1 MPVAR
6 RYGTPQVATTPMPR
20 ARKSAAHTADTL
32 GAGVERAKGQR
43 AETIGAVGGMVSRI
57 GTEAYQKIQ
66 TQQRERADAI
76 AVLAAENN
84 VTEFGQTE
92 LVAALERKKLDA
104 FGLPEEFD
112 RKLSDQYQK
121 IRSTLSTQRQQDAF
135 DRVFQQ
141 RLLSWKFTIEN
152 HVSKEI
158 EGYYTTEFVR
168 GIENDQRE
176 AITFGGDGTEEGLL
190 AANTALTRAVT
201 KVREHGKKLGMGP
214 EAVKAEVERVQ
225 IGTHA
230 GIVDGLLASGKD
242 VAARAYFDEAVK
254 EGQLKGEVVA
264 SLAAKLDTASTN
276 QEGFR
281 ASEEIW
287 KQLGP
292 QPGDDKAPIN
302 LDVMEARARELFK
315 DDEKKLAATV
325 RWLRERK
332 AGVDA
337 GRQDR
342 KEAVAGALWGAVA
355 KKATLADIQRMP
367 EYLAAPGALQE
378 QISNYIVDKAE
389 QAANRAYA
397 REVRAE
403 ARLSRADAARAR
415 AERAKEE
422 AGWVTVW
429 RVTEDRAK
437 FAGMTENQIV
447 SLLPDIGV
455 DNVNRLIEQHRALN
469 KSADAVRE
477 ATIDDD
483 LFKVTAREAGL
494 DAYSPK
500 TDAQRAELGILK
512 NTIET
517 EIDLAQRDP
526 KGPRRQL
533 NREEKQ
539 AIMRRV
545 IDTRV
550 MINTWGSDESK
561 IAAMV
566 VDPDE
571 RDLAYVPIEHIPQ
584 KNLGEVVNI
593 IRSMSPAAQR
603 MTPEQIQRSYKT
615 RIQRAYA
622 AFVLGLGDEEIRRR
636 LREQ

>member
-32 GAGVERAKGQR
+32 GAGVERARGQR
-43 AETIGAVGGMVSRI
+43 AETIGAVGAMATRI
-57 GTEAYQKIQ
+57 GTDAYQKIQ
-66 TQQRERADAI
+66 TQQRDRADSI
-76 AVLAAENN
+76 AVLAAENS
-84 VTEFGQTE
+84 VTEFGQSE
-92 LVAALERKKLDA
+92 LVAALDRKNLDA

-112 RKLSDQYQK
+112 RKLGDQYQK
-121 IRSTLSTQRQQDAF
+121 VRSSLTTQRQQDAF
-135 DRVFQQ
+135 DRIYQQ
-141 RLLSWKFTIEN
+141 RRLSWKFTIEN

-158 EGYYTTEFVR
+158 ESYHTTEFVK
-168 GIENDQRE
+168 GVENDQRE
-176 AITFGGDGTEEGLL
+176 AITFGGQGTEEGLL
-190 AANTALTRAVT
+190 AANTALTRAVE
-201 KVREHGKKLGMGP
+201 KVREHGAKLHMGP
-214 EAVKAEVERVQ
+214 QTIKAEVERIQ
-225 IGTHA
+225 IGVHA
-230 GIVDGLLASGKD
+230 GIVDGLVANGKD
-242 VAARAYFDEAVK
+242 VAARAYFDEAVA
-254 EGQLKGEVVA
+254 EGQLKGDVVA
-264 SLAAKLDTASTN
+264 NLRTKLDTASTN

-281 ASEEIW
+281 ASEDIW
-287 KQLGP
+287 KTLGP

-342 KEAVAGALWGAVA
+342 KEAVAGALWSAVA
-355 KKATLADIQRMP
+355 KKATLSDVQRMP
-367 EYLAAPGALQE
+367 EYLAAPGPLQE
-378 QISNYIVDKAE
+378 QISNYIVDQSE
-389 QAANRAYA
+389 QAANRAYS

-415 AERAKEE
+415 AERDKEQ

-437 FAGMTENQIV
+437 FAGMTENQLIA
-447 SLLPDIGV
+447 LLPEVGT

-469 KSADAVRE
+469 KSAETVRE

-494 DAYSPK
+494 DAYTPK

-512 NTIET
+512 NTVET
-517 EIDLAQRDP
+517 EIDVAQRA
-526 KGPRRQL
+526 KGKAL

-539 AIMRRV
+539 GIMRRIV
-545 IDTRV
+545 DQRV
-550 MINTWGSDESK
+550 MLNTWGSDEAK

-571 RDLAYVPIEHIPQ
+571 RDLAYVPMEHIPQ

-603 MTPEQIQRSYKT
+603 MSAEQIQKSYKT

-622 AFVLGLGDEEIRRR
+622 AFVLGLGDDEIRRR